1 MFCVECGR
9 DGPTVDGLCQG
20 CFRKRNPLVRPPES
34 IDAVVCVDCRR
45 VESGGGWVRVELETA
60 IPMLL
65 RERVPTHPR
74 AERVTF
80 THVSRAE
87 DARNFGLS
95 VKAAARISD
104 IEVVESF
111 RIRLRVQQGL
121 CPMCNRRRSNY
132 YEGILQVRA
141 EDRALTEEERGRLVA
156 FVQEA
161 IARRSAKGEEVFIS
175 KVEEVRGGADVY
187 LSSNRVA
194 RTVARE
200 LADAFRGTVGS
211 SPKLFGQKD
220 GKDLYRVTFVVRI
233 PSGPAPRGRDPGTP

>member
-1 MFCVECGR
+1 MFCVECGK
-9 DGPTVDGLCQG
+9 DGPTVEGLCAS
-20 CFRKRNPLVRPPES
+20 CFRKRNPLTRPPES
-34 IDAVVCVDCRR
+34 IDAVICVDCKRL
-45 VESGGGWVRVELETA
+45 ESGGGWVRVELETA

-65 RERVPTHPR
+65 QERVPTDPR
-74 AERVTF
+74 AGRVTF

-87 DARNFGLS
+87 DAKNFGLS

-104 IEVVESF
+104 IEIVESF
-111 RIRLRVQQGL
+111 KIRLRVQQGL
-121 CPMCNRRRSNY
+121 CPTCNRRRSNY

-141 EDRALTEEERGRLVA
+141 EDRPLTEQESGRLVA
-156 FVQEA
+156 FVQDA
-161 IARRSAKGEEVFIS
+161 IARRSAKGEEVFIT

-187 LSSNRVA
+187 LSSNKVA

-220 GKDLYRVTFVVRI
+220 GKDLYRVTYVVRI
-233 PSGPAPRGRDPGTP
+233 PAEKAPAGTGPGTR

>member
-1 MFCVECGR
+1 MFCMECGK
-9 DGPTVDGLCQG
+9 DGPTVEGLCPS
-20 CFRKRNPLVRPPES
+20 CFRKRNPLVHPPES
-34 IDAVVCVDCRR
+34 IDAVVCVDCQRL
-45 VESGGGWVRVELETA
+45 ESGGGWVRVEVETA

-65 RERVPTHPR
+65 RERVPTDPR
-74 AERVTF
+74 AGRVTF

-87 DARNFGLS
+87 DAKNFGLS

-104 IEVVESF
+104 IEIVESF
-111 RIRLRVQQGL
+111 RTRLRVQQGL
-121 CPMCNRRRSNY
+121 CPTCNRRRSNY

-141 EDRALTEEERGRLVA
+141 VDRPLTGGERIRLVA

-161 IARRSAKGEEVFIS
+161 IARRSAKGEEVFVS

-220 GKDLYRVTFVVRI
+220 GKDLYRVTYVVRI
-233 PSGPAPRGRDPGTP
+233 PRGTPSGGRDPGTP